1 MRVSEHVAP
10 QLSALLSDLRTVLP
24 RLTSAQ
30 VDDEAIHDLRV
41 GLRRLRSLLRPL
53 KPVYGSAAVGEVRAA
68 LKAIADAS
76 STLRD
81 EEVLE
86 QLLRDLELPAATR
99 AALEKWL
106 ARRVVRTR
114 RARATFVKGLA
125 DGRLAAAL
133 DTVASLLSAPPKTR
147 RDKEIVPFARKVVL
161 SAQRDVELSPV
172 TGLDDTEGLH
182 DLRIEYKHL
191 RYAIDGLE
199 AALAPELVAMRDVAA
214 KLQKRLGDL
223 HDLDVAKTTLQAA
236 RGLAPTHRN
245 IVLAALEARREK
257 AVRKFREDGGT
268 RATTLGP
275 GLAKG
280 LSAAQAA
287 VQRPA

>member
-1 MRVSEHVAP
+1 MKVSEHVAP
-10 QLSALLSDLRTVLP
+10 QLSALLASLHAVLP
-24 RLTSAQ
+24 RLTAEH

-53 KPVYGSAAVGEVRAA
+53 KPVYGAAAIATVRDA

-86 QLLRDLELPAATR
+86 ELLRDLELPAATR
-99 AALEKWL
+99 TALEKWL
-106 ARRVVRTR
+106 GARVVRTR
-114 RARATFVKGLA
+114 RARAIFIKGLA
-125 DGRLAAAL
+125 DGRLATALDAVAAL
-133 DTVASLLSAPPKTR
+133 LAEPPKHK
-147 RDKEIVPFARKVVL
+147 RDKEIIPFARKVVL
-161 SAQRDVELSPV
+161 SAQRDVEESPV
-172 TGLDDTEGLH
+172 HGLDDAEGLH

-199 AALAPELVAMRDVAA
+199 TALAPELVAMRDVAA

-223 HDLDVAKTTLQAA
+223 HDLDVAKTTLSAA
-236 RGLAPTHRN
+236 RGLTVAHRTV
-245 IVLAALEARREK
+245 ILAALDQRRAK
-257 AVRKFREDGGT
+257 AIRKFQEDGGS
-268 RATTLGP
+268 RATMLGP

-280 LSAAQAA
+280 LSASAPA